1 MKKITKTAE
10 ETKRDE
16 LVIATRNAKDKVE
29 HCVRVINRRLK
40 AMAMLPQESA
50 EYKMFADD
58 VTEDKWVLVSVLR
71 SYDRVREELG
81 EHCRTYHLAGNT
93 FISGYELLEILA
105 EKMGNNS

>member
-1 MKKITKTAE
+1 MKITKTAE

-29 HCVRVINRRLK
+29 YCVRVINRRQK

-58 VTEDKWVLVSVLR
+58 VIEDKWVLVSVLR
-71 SYDRVREELG
+71 DYDKVREELD

-105 EKMGNNS
+105 EKMGK

>member
-16 LVIATRNAKDKVE
+16 LVIATRNAKDRVE
-29 HCVRVINRRLK
+29 HCVRVINRRQK
-40 AMAMLPQESA
+40 AMAMLPQKSA
-50 EYKMFADD
+50 EYEMFANE
-58 VTEDKWVLVSVLR
+58 VIEDKWAVAFALR
-71 SYDRVREELG
+71 DYDKVREELS